1 MVNKLFKSIFAAV
14 LVIGSALGFVACENE
29 GDDVVADPSVE
40 VSATS
45 LNFTNEE
52 GNETLDVTANADW
65 KAETDADWVTIT
77 PAAGKGDATIT
88 IAVSANDT
96 GAVRT
101 TVVKVIALHKTY
113 GAWDTKKVT
122 VSQSA
127 TETPTVK
134 EELLYGD
141 NFDGEEA
148 TKTYGSGSSWP
159 YIDQFPQFA
168 NQEGPA
174 SENVT
179 YSGKGVSVRAN
190 STSNSQYSDYEGSGL
205 NNIFFGSSAYF
216 QVNNITLAE
225 GQQNL
230 KLTFGSEKYTQDGD
244 STFKNEEFRI
254 YVSKDGNAWAE
265 IKEYTF
271 AGTEGGRWNMA
282 TAEFTLNAVPETLY
296 LKFAATVAS
305 VYRLD
310 DVKLYTGN
318 GGQAIDLDNIEA
330 PQPSEAKKVTVAE
343 FLAAAEDSTIYEL
356 TGEITNVTNTTYGNF
371 YLNDGTGEVLI
382 YGLCSPSGEQK
393 YWAESGAKVGDTIT
407 VQTVRT
413 SYNGTPQG
421 KDAIFVSLVPGEGGG
436 DEPTPEPAEGPYAS
450 DVAFVC
456 STDDSTNAVYSLGAT
471 TINGNAVTGFKLGKG
486 KQTGLF
492 KSAAV
497 GVSGDKYLNLY
508 AVAWKGG
515 DAKLYF
521 RVDGGTTQTLEIA
534 PNDGASNNAPYTAL
548 TFAETDHY
556 SVKLSGLT
564 ASSTIEFSTDPN
576 FELTSADEAISYARA
591 IVCGVKLTDEPI
603 EGEGGGNTP
612 APEPGVV
619 KATVAEFLAAA
630 EDSTIYELTGEIT
643 NVTNTTYGNFYL
655 KDATG
660 EVLIYGLCSPS
671 GEQKYWAESGAK
683 VGDTI
688 TVQTVRTSYNGT
700 PQGKDAIFVSLVPG
714 EGGGDEPT
722 PEPAE
727 GPYAS
732 DVAFVCSTDDST
744 NAVYSLGATTI
755 NGNAVTGFKLGKGKQ
770 TGLFKSAAV
779 GVSGDKYLNLYA
791 VAWKGGDAKLYF
803 RVDGGTT
810 QTLEI
815 APNDGASNNAP
826 YTALTF
832 AETDHYSVKLSGL
845 TASSTIEFSTDPN
858 FELTSADEAISYA
871 RAIVCGVKLTD
882 EPIEGEGGGNTP
894 APEPGVV
901 KATVAEF
908 LAAAEDSTIYE
919 LTGVI
924 TRMYRENNEN
934 DTLYGN
940 FYLEDATGEV
950 LIYGLMDK
958 DGNKYW
964 SASGVKIG
972 DTITVQT
979 IRTSY
984 NGTPQ
989 GKNATYISHTAGG
1002 GETPEPEPEPT
1013 PGDTM
1018 TIADVL
1024 AKGEGA
1030 TIGGVIE
1037 GVVISNMDLNN
1048 LTSKKGLYVQDETGA
1063 LQFYLAA
1070 NHEFAF
1076 GTKVKIDLTTATLGS
1091 YNGAVQVSGVAL
1103 DKITV
1108 VSTGNTVEAK
1118 TVSMADFLANKYEGQ
1133 YIAIEGVQVAASD
1146 LSKTWV
1152 MDGAHTS
1159 IAMEDANG
1167 NSFVVFSS
1175 KYASYGTETVA
1186 QGAGTIKGISSIS
1199 KGAIQ
1204 IIFAQSSDYAGLS
1217 GERFGDAG
1225 GEEPDQPGDEPVTPE
1240 GWAGRDDFNTLDW
1253 NSSYSARQ
1261 STAGWVGEN
1270 CAVQAGGANDAN
1282 PVFNSLLGADT
1293 NARAWVI
1300 NGKTSA
1306 VGKITSP
1313 VITTGCGTLQFTY
1326 GMAFTEKNGY
1336 DFTVYIMQN
1345 GEVVKSFDVVNAD
1358 NTKYAKYTFSE
1369 EVNVAGDFQI
1379 VITNNCP
1386 SANADSNK
1394 DRYSIWDIMW
1404 TAHN

>member
-1 MVNKLFKSIFAAV
+1 MTNKLFKSFFAVAL
-14 LVIGSALGFVACENE
+14 LVGSALGFVACENE
-29 GDDVVADPSVE
+29 GDGVVADPKVE

-52 GNETLDVTANADW
+52 GNQTLDVTANADW

-88 IAVSANDT
+88 VAVSANDT

-101 TVVKVIALHKTY
+101 TVVKVIALHKEY

-127 TETPTVK
+127 TETPTVE
-134 EELLYGD
+134 EELLYSD
-141 NFDGEEA
+141 DFDGEEA

-174 SENVT
+174 AENVT

-190 STSNSQYSDYEGSGL
+190 STSDSQYSDYAGSGS
-205 NNIFFGSSAYF
+205 NNIFFGSSAYL
-216 QVNNITLAE
+216 QVNNITLAA
-225 GQQNL
+225 GQTNL

-244 STFKNEEFRI
+244 STFKTEEFRI

-271 AGTEGGRWNMA
+271 AGTEGGRWNVA

-296 LKFAATVAS
+296 LKFAASVAS

-318 GGQAIDLDNIEA
+318 GGQVIDLDNVEA

-421 KDAIFVSLVPGEGGG
+421 KDAIFVSLVPGEGGSQ
-436 DEPTPEPAEGPYAS
+436 TPEPADGPYAS

-456 STDDSTNAVYSLGAT
+456 STDDSTNCVYSLGTT
-471 TINGNAVTGFKLGKG
+471 TINGSAATGFKLGTG
-486 KQTGLF
+486 KKSGYF
-492 KSAAV
+492 KSAAL

-508 AVAWKGG
+508 AVAWK
-515 DAKLYF
+515 DKSATLFY
-521 RVDGGTTQTLEIA
+521 RVDGGAAQSLTPA
-534 PNDGASNNAPYTAL
+534 ANAGATSNPPYNALA
-548 TFAETDHY
+548 FADTDHY
-556 SVKLSGLT
+556 SVKLNGLT
-564 ASSTIEFSTDPN
+564 ATSTIEFSTDESFSAVSN
-576 FELTSADEAISYARA
+576 ETSGRV

-603 EGEGGGNTP
+603 GNEGG
-612 APEPGVV
+612 
-619 KATVAEFLAAA
+619 
-630 EDSTIYELTGEIT
+630 
-643 NVTNTTYGNFYL
+643 
-655 KDATG
+655 
-660 EVLIYGLCSPS
+660 
-671 GEQKYWAESGAK
+671 
-683 VGDTI
+683 
-688 TVQTVRTSYNGT
+688 
-700 PQGKDAIFVSLVPG
+700 
-714 EGGGDEPT
+714 
-722 PEPAE
+722 
-727 GPYAS
+727 
-732 DVAFVCSTDDST
+732 
-744 NAVYSLGATTI
+744 
-755 NGNAVTGFKLGKGKQ
+755 
-770 TGLFKSAAV
+770 
-779 GVSGDKYLNLYA
+779 
-791 VAWKGGDAKLYF
+791 
-803 RVDGGTT
+803 
-810 QTLEI
+810 
-815 APNDGASNNAP
+815 ND
-826 YTALTF
+826 
-832 AETDHYSVKLSGL
+832 
-845 TASSTIEFSTDPN
+845 
-858 FELTSADEAISYA
+858 
-871 RAIVCGVKLTD
+871 
-882 EPIEGEGGGNTP
+882 TP

-964 SASGVKIG
+964 TASGVKIG

-979 IRTSY
+979 VRTSY
-984 NGTPQ
+984 NGTAQ
-989 GKNATYISHTAGG
+989 GKNATYISHTAGS

-1091 YNGAVQVSGVAL
+1091 YNGAVQVSGVSL
-1103 DKITV
+1103 DKVTV
-1108 VSTGNTVEAK
+1108 VSTDNAVEAK

-1133 YIAIEGVQVAASD
+1133 YIALEGVQVAASD
-1146 LSKTWV
+1146 LSNTWV
-1152 MDGAHTS
+1152 MGGAHTS
-1159 IAMEDANG
+1159 IAMEDAAG

-1175 KYASYGTETVA
+1175 KYASYGAETVA
-1186 QGAGTIKGISSIS
+1186 QGAGTLKGISSINN
-1199 KGAIQ
+1199 GIIQ
-1204 IIFAQSSDYAGLS
+1204 IIFAQTTDYAGLS

-1225 GEEPDQPGDEPVTPE
+1225 GQTPTPEPEPTPGD
-1240 GWAGRDDFNTLDW
+1240 
-1253 NSSYSARQ
+1253 
-1261 STAGWVGEN
+1261 
-1270 CAVQAGGANDAN
+1270 
-1282 PVFNSLLGADT
+1282 
-1293 NARAWVI
+1293 
-1300 NGKTSA
+1300 
-1306 VGKITSP
+1306 
-1313 VITTGCGTLQFTY
+1313 
-1326 GMAFTEKNGY
+1326 
-1336 DFTVYIMQN
+1336 
-1345 GEVVKSFDVVNAD
+1345 GEVVVLTMADYFSAAEEIVNTDGTAKSYTFGD
-1358 NTKYAKYTFSE
+1358 YTFSFSK
-1369 EVNVAGDFQI
+1369 VNSNASNYNASDAGIRFYQGDVLTIDAGNKTMTKIEFETYGGKTGPFTSNVGSVNGTTWTGSASSVELTASAQ
-1379 VITNNCP
+1379 VRFKSVTITL
-1386 SANADSNK
+1386 AE
-1394 DRYSIWDIMW
+1394 
-1404 TAHN
+1404 

>member
-1 MVNKLFKSIFAAV
+1 MANKLFKSFFAVAM
-14 LVIGSALGFVACENE
+14 LMGAALGFVACEDE
-29 GDDVVADPSVE
+29 GDGVVANPSVE

-52 GNETLDVTANADW
+52 GNQTLEVTANSDW

-77 PAAGKGDATIT
+77 PAAGNGNATIT

-101 TVVKVIALHKTY
+101 TVVKVIALHKEY

-127 TETPTVK
+127 TETPPVE

-141 NFDGEEA
+141 DFDGEEA

-174 SENVT
+174 AENVT

-190 STSNSQYSDYEGSGL
+190 STSDSQYSDYPGSGS

-271 AGTEGGRWNMA
+271 AGTEGGRWNVA

-296 LKFAATVAS
+296 LKFAASVAS

-356 TGEITNVTNTTYGNF
+356 TGKITNVTNTTYGNF

-436 DEPTPEPAEGPYAS
+436 DVPTPEPAEGPYAS
-450 DVAFVC
+450 DAPFVC

-521 RVDGGTTQTLEIA
+521 RVDGGATQTLEIA

-548 TFAETDHY
+548 TFADTDHY
-556 SVKLSGLT
+556 SVKLAGLT
-564 ASSTIEFSTDPN
+564 ATSTIEFSTDPN
-576 FELTSADEAISYARA
+576 FELTSADATISYARA
-591 IVCGVKLTDEPI
+591 IVCGVKLTDEPL
-603 EGEGGGNTP
+603 GNEGGSDTP
-612 APEPGVV
+612 APEPSVV
-619 KATVAEFLAAA
+619 KATVAEFLEAA
-630 EDSTIYELTGEIT
+630 EDSTIYELTGE
-643 NVTNTTYGNFYL
+643 
-655 KDATG
+655 
-660 EVLIYGLCSPS
+660 
-671 GEQKYWAESGAK
+671 
-683 VGDTI
+683 
-688 TVQTVRTSYNGT
+688 
-700 PQGKDAIFVSLVPG
+700 
-714 EGGGDEPT
+714 
-722 PEPAE
+722 
-727 GPYAS
+727 
-732 DVAFVCSTDDST
+732 
-744 NAVYSLGATTI
+744 
-755 NGNAVTGFKLGKGKQ
+755 
-770 TGLFKSAAV
+770 
-779 GVSGDKYLNLYA
+779 
-791 VAWKGGDAKLYF
+791 
-803 RVDGGTT
+803 
-810 QTLEI
+810 
-815 APNDGASNNAP
+815 
-826 YTALTF
+826 
-832 AETDHYSVKLSGL
+832 
-845 TASSTIEFSTDPN
+845 
-858 FELTSADEAISYA
+858 
-871 RAIVCGVKLTD
+871 
-882 EPIEGEGGGNTP
+882 
-894 APEPGVV
+894 
-901 KATVAEF
+901 
-908 LAAAEDSTIYE
+908 
-919 LTGVI
+919 I

-964 SASGVKIG
+964 TASGVKIG

-979 IRTSY
+979 VRTSY

-989 GKNATYISHTAGG
+989 GKNATYISHTAGS
-1002 GETPEPEPEPT
+1002 GETPEPEPEPEPT

-1048 LTSKKGLYVQDETGA
+1048 LTSKKSMYVQDETGA

-1091 YNGAVQVSGVAL
+1091 YNDAVQVSGVAL

-1133 YIAIEGVQVAASD
+1133 YIALEGVQVAAAD
-1146 LSKTWV
+1146 LAKTWV
-1152 MDGAHTS
+1152 MGGAHTS

-1175 KYASYGTETVA
+1175 KYASYGAETVA

-1204 IIFAQSSDYAGLS
+1204 IIFAQSSDYAGLT

-1225 GEEPDQPGDEPVTPE
+1225 GEEPGDEPVVPE

-1253 NSSYSARQ
+1253 SSSYSARQ
-1261 STAGWVGEN
+1261 STAGWVGDN
-1270 CAVQAGGANDAN
+1270 CAVQAGGANDVN

-1293 NARAWVI
+1293 NTRAWVI

-1313 VITTGCGTLQFTY
+1313 VISTGCGTLTFNY
-1326 GMAFTEKNGY
+1326 GMTFTEKNGY
-1336 DFTVYIMQN
+1336 NFTVDIMQN
-1345 GEVVKSFDVVNAD
+1345 GEVIKTFDVVNAD
-1358 NTKYAKYTFSE
+1358 NTKFVKYTFSE
-1369 EVNVAGDFQI
+1369 EVNVTGDFQI

>member
-1 MVNKLFKSIFAAV
+1 MTNKLFKSFFAVA
-14 LVIGSALGFVACENE
+14 LFLGSALGFVACENE
-29 GDDVVADPSVE
+29 GDGVVSDPKVE

-52 GNETLDVTANADW
+52 GNQTLDVTANADW

-88 IAVSANDT
+88 VAVSANDT

-101 TVVKVIALHKTY
+101 TVVKVIALHKEY

-127 TETPTVK
+127 TETPTVE
-134 EELLYGD
+134 EELLYSD
-141 NFDGEEA
+141 DFDGEEA

-174 SENVT
+174 AENVT

-190 STSNSQYSDYEGSGL
+190 STSDSQYSDYPGSGS

-216 QVNNITLAE
+216 QVNNITLAA
-225 GQQNL
+225 GQTNL

-244 STFKNEEFRI
+244 STFKTEEFRI

-271 AGTEGGRWNMA
+271 AGTEGGRWNVA

-296 LKFAATVAS
+296 LKFAASVAS

-318 GGQAIDLDNIEA
+318 GGQTIDLDNIEA

-356 TGEITNVTNTTYGNF
+356 TGKITNVTNTTYGNF

-382 YGLCSPSGEQK
+382 YGLSSPSGEQK

-421 KDAIFVSLVPGEGGG
+421 KDAIFVSLVPGEGG
-436 DEPTPEPAEGPYAS
+436 ETPTPEPAEGPYAS

-456 STDDSTNAVYSLGAT
+456 STDDSTNCVYSLGTT
-471 TINGNAVTGFKLGKG
+471 TIDGSAATGFKLGTSKKSG
-486 KQTGLF
+486 YF
-492 KSAAV
+492 KSAAL
-497 GVSGDKYLNLY
+497 GVSGDKYLNFY
-508 AVAWKGG
+508 AVAWK
-515 DAKLYF
+515 DKSATLYY
-521 RVDGGTTQTLEIA
+521 RVDGGAAQSLTPA
-534 PNDGASNNAPYTAL
+534 ANAGATSNPPYNALA
-548 TFAETDHY
+548 FADTDHY
-556 SVKLSGLT
+556 SVKLTGLT
-564 ASSTIEFSTDPN
+564 ATSTIEFSTDESFSVVSN
-576 FELTSADEAISYARA
+576 ETSGRVV
-591 IVCGVKLTDEPI
+591 VCGVKLTDEPI
-603 EGEGGGNTP
+603 GNEGGNDTP
-612 APEPGVV
+612 TPEPGVV

-643 NVTNTTYGNFYL
+643 SVTNTTYGNFYL

-671 GEQKYWAESGAK
+671 GEQQYWAESGAK

-700 PQGKDAIFVSLVPG
+700 PQGKNAIFVSLVPG
-714 EGGGDEPT
+714 EGG
-722 PEPAE
+722 
-727 GPYAS
+727 S
-732 DVAFVCSTDDST
+732 
-744 NAVYSLGATTI
+744 
-755 NGNAVTGFKLGKGKQ
+755 Q
-770 TGLFKSAAV
+770 T
-779 GVSGDKYLNLYA
+779 
-791 VAWKGGDAKLYF
+791 
-803 RVDGGTT
+803 
-810 QTLEI
+810 
-815 APNDGASNNAP
+815 
-826 YTALTF
+826 
-832 AETDHYSVKLSGL
+832 
-845 TASSTIEFSTDPN
+845 
-858 FELTSADEAISYA
+858 
-871 RAIVCGVKLTD
+871 
-882 EPIEGEGGGNTP
+882 
-894 APEPGVV
+894 
-901 KATVAEF
+901 
-908 LAAAEDSTIYE
+908 
-919 LTGVI
+919 
-924 TRMYRENNEN
+924 
-934 DTLYGN
+934 
-940 FYLEDATGEV
+940 
-950 LIYGLMDK
+950 
-958 DGNKYW
+958 
-964 SASGVKIG
+964 
-972 DTITVQT
+972 
-979 IRTSY
+979 
-984 NGTPQ
+984 
-989 GKNATYISHTAGG
+989 
-1002 GETPEPEPEPT
+1002 PEPT

-1030 TIGGVIE
+1030 TIGGTIE

-1048 LTSKKGLYVQDETGA
+1048 LTSKKGMYVQDETGA

-1091 YNGAVQVSGVAL
+1091 YNGAVQVSGVGL

-1108 VSTGNTVEAK
+1108 VSTGNAVEAK

-1133 YIAIEGVQVAASD
+1133 YIALEGVQVAASD

-1152 MDGAHTS
+1152 MGGAHTS
-1159 IAMEDANG
+1159 IAMEDAAG

-1175 KYASYGTETVA
+1175 KYASYGAETVA
-1186 QGAGTIKGISSIS
+1186 QGAGTLKGISSINN
-1199 KGAIQ
+1199 GTIQ
-1204 IIFAQSSDYAGLS
+1204 IIFAQSSDYAGLN

-1225 GEEPDQPGDEPVTPE
+1225 DEPEQPGDEPVVPE

-1300 NGKTSA
+1300 NGKTAA

-1336 DFTVYIMQN
+1336 NFTVKIMQN

-1358 NTKYAKYTFSE
+1358 NTKFAKYTFSE

-1404 TAHN
+1404 TAHE